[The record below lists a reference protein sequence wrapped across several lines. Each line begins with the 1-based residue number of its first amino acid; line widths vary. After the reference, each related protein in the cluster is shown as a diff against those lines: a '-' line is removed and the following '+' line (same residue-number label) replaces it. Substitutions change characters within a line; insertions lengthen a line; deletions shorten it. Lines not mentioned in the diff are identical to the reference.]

1 MLTVNSTALALWGWY
16 ASLAQNAVW
25 DSVWYGYD
33 TLFVF
38 FNTLA
43 LFAIGSCY
51 RGANKPLLKLI
62 RLVSENTLG
71 ILYVHNLVRIA
82 VTVTM
87 WNLNISPHLRE
98 SLFGSILFAAII
110 LALSNLAVVLLK
122 KMPLLRKMV

>member
-1 MLTVNSTALALWGWY
+1 MLIAGTKPGDRWY
-16 ASLAQNAVW
+16 
-25 DSVWYGYD
+25 
-33 TLFVF
+33 
-38 FNTLA
+38 
-43 LFAIGSCY
+43 
-51 RGANKPLLKLI
+51 RERLLLI
-62 RLVSENTLG
+62 SENTLG